1 MTHALNTVLQAQRQG
16 GTTLGFAPSGS
27 WVARENAPEEGGHGA
42 ALVGTGSHVYAF
54 RGGGTI
60 DYDRKEF
67 WRYNLSSNNW
77 DTMENAPQNVKNGAM
92 LVWDNGNYIYAV
104 FGGAYGDIDGSGRHY
119 FYRYNISGDNW
130 EVLAPT
136 SAINSRGQ
144 CAGDALAWVLGSVLG
159 VGDDNFIYATI
170 GSKSHTPVGFG
181 RYSIKNDTW
190 EDMTSTF
197 PWNATDDGASL
208 VWTGG
213 DYLYLL
219 RGEYIESV
227 ATYDFARFN
236 LQDNTWDTTITT
248 PESLWSPEGTGD
260 GASLE
265 WVGGSYIYALSGG
278 AYNEVMRKLF
288 SRYSISGDTWEN
300 LENIPEVIGYFNG
313 DRLAYAGANVGS
325 TGGSL
330 YCYRVNDSTAFW
342 MYELE
347 VVAEWTQT
355 NWSGGATDP
364 DLEVGTWDSTYNKYY
379 QGENADTADGENIKL
394 VFEYAENIATHI
406 VISEVY
412 PDAVD
417 EYNGEWVELYNPT
430 SNDLNIQGWDIV
442 DEAGTIEATLPTG
455 SSIPAYGHFLIADG
469 GWSTNA
475 SDNPNGILADV
486 EDEMALVNDDD
497 AIILRDANDVIVD
510 TFGYGEGTTEYENT
524 PGPDPA
530 QQQSC
535 ERKAQASSTE
545 ASMAPGGAD
554 ENLGNAYDTENNAND
569 FVLHTAFANV
579 VPENSSDIESP
590 PGPVGYKP
598 SGWLESSIYDA
609 DQVVIWGTITFDNYT
624 PTGTSLTVKVK
635 GGSDNNPYDG
645 PENWSVWQ
653 AFDNGADLPYENR
666 YLQYRVDLSTTD
678 NTITPK
684 FSAITLPYSTE
695 EAPPGKPVLVSPENA
710 TQTDN
715 TPTFEWIVGSDAD
728 NHRLLVDDNSSFSSP
743 ADNVLLGG
751 ADNQWTKPAPGYPD
765 DNYYWKVIAIN
776 PQGEN
781 ESDTWT
787 FEVVAAAPPV
797 QENLYEASTQVV
809 TGTEV
814 SGTSTDNLDADD
826 GAYYEVDATGGGGGT
841 EDAEPASFG
850 GAGDEYE
857 DTRVSGSLSDMFTD
871 DGTYC
876 EYDKGDHLSI
886 ETWDTTGLSGA
897 VTDVVL
903 WVNYDVESGYD
914 GTNSFEWKLDD
925 NPNWNSTTVTPAD
938 GQTDYTDSYVI
949 LSGGSWTISDLA
961 SLDLHFYNNDGKGP
975 DWVRVDW
982 CILRATTSGG
992 YALEIR
998 HDSEPITGS
1007 QGDVDSIQI
1016 TLNFK
1021 SSATA
1026 TYYLDI
1032 YNFSTPGW
1040 ESLQSG
1046 SVGTTEVTWENT
1058 ITTSP
1063 ADYISANDNIRVRLY
1078 TSDEASAHRSQEDY
1092 LVYVVSYTAAEQVL
1106 VNPSFELP
1114 GSAGSPPDNWSTT
1127 PLDNAPDLGTSVM
1140 EQNNDP
1146 DSGTIPDGS
1155 WMART
1160 YFKHAVA
1167 DTVGVAFEQAS
1178 STFGTVDS
1186 STTNTISYQ
1195 VEFDYGSYYTTTY
1208 VNWAGAIVEVE
1219 FTSGASTYKL
1229 RYYHPVRTDYVDPP
1243 DYDNVRY
1250 IILDNIY
1257 DTMDNWN
1264 NFSNNI
1270 NDDIQSEF
1278 GITTFTVDAIRF
1290 GVVADKINTNTTLI
1304 DVSWDQVQ
1312 LTSS

>member
-16 GTTLGFAPSGS
+16 GTTLGFSPSGS
-27 WVARENAPEEGGHGA
+27 WVARENAPEEGAHGA
-42 ALVGTGSHVYAF
+42 ALVGTDSHVYAF
-54 RGGGTI
+54 RGGGTAA
-60 DYDRKEF
+60 YDRKEF
-67 WRYNLSSNNW
+67 WRYNPSSNNW
-77 DTMENAPQNVKNGAM
+77 NTMENAPQNVKNGAM

-104 FGGAYGDIDGSGRHY
+104 FGGAYADIDGSGRHY
-119 FYRYNISGDNW
+119 FYRYNISDDNW
-130 EVLAPT
+130 EVLTPT

-144 CAGDALAWVLGSVLG
+144 CAGDALAWVPGSVLG

-170 GSKSHTPVGFG
+170 GSKDHTPVGFG

-227 ATYDFARFN
+227 ATYDFARFD

-248 PESLWSPEGTGD
+248 PESLWSPGGTGD

-347 VVAEWTQT
+347 VAAEWTQT
-355 NWSGGATDP
+355 NWSGGATYP
-364 DLEVGTWDSTYNKYY
+364 TLEVGTWSSTYDKYY
-379 QGENADTADGENIKL
+379 QGENVDTSDGDNIKL
-394 VFEYAENIATHI
+394 STVGGGEVENIAFCGFEDSGDTLGYTTQGGPDD
-406 VISEVY
+406 VDDAFGPTTSQPRSGSKSFEAQDTGGTSEY
-412 PDAVD
+412 PDNILFNQVD
-417 EYNGEWVELYNPT
+417 VSSYDNVWVHVWVDTNWGGFEETDWIRGSVQIDGGSWTEFFYVVDDTGGSPLPQDWTEYTYNVGDTASTVRIRVEMRNSANTEIYYFDDV
-430 SNDLNIQGWDIV
+430 SI
-442 DEAGTIEATLPTG
+442 TG
-455 SSIPAYGHFLIADG
+455 S
-469 GWSTNA
+469 A
-475 SDNPNGILADV
+475 SAAGYELA
-486 EDEMALVNDDD
+486 
-497 AIILRDANDVIVD
+497 
-510 TFGYGEGTTEYENT
+510 GY
-524 PGPDPA
+524 
-530 QQQSC
+530 
-535 ERKAQASSTE
+535 
-545 ASMAPGGAD
+545 
-554 ENLGNAYDTENNAND
+554 
-569 FVLHTAFANV
+569 
-579 VPENSSDIESP
+579 
-590 PGPVGYKP
+590 
-598 SGWLESSIYDA
+598 LESSIFDA

-645 PENWSVWQ
+645 PENWSAWQ

-684 FSAITLPYSTE
+684 FSEITLPYTIE

-728 NHRLLVDDNSSFSSP
+728 NHRLLVDNESDFSSP
-743 ADNVLLGG
+743 ADNVLLGP
-751 ADNQWTKPAPGYPD
+751 ADNTWTKPAPGYPD

-776 PQGEN
+776 AQGEN

-787 FEVVAAAPPV
+787 FEAIAAAPPV
-797 QENLYEASTQVV
+797 QDILYEAITEVV

-826 GAYYEVDATGGGGGT
+826 GAYYEVDAAGGGGGT

-857 DTRVSGSLSDMFTD
+857 DTRVSGSLSDMFAD

-886 ETWDTTGLSGA
+886 ETWDTTGLSGT

-914 GTNSFEWKLDD
+914 GTNSFEWKLDGGAT
-925 NPNWNSTTVTPAD
+925 WNSTTVTPAD

-949 LSGGSWTISDLA
+949 LSGGSWTMSDLA

-982 CILRATTSGG
+982 CILRATTSAG

-998 HDSEPITGS
+998 HDSEPITES
-1007 QGDVDSIQI
+1007 QGDVDNIQI

-1021 SSATA
+1021 SSAAA

-1040 ESLQSG
+1040 ESLQSE

-1063 ADYISANDNIRVRLY
+1063 ADYISASDNIRVRLR
-1078 TSDEASAHRSQEDY
+1078 TSGEASAHRSQEDY

-1167 DTVGVAFEQAS
+1167 DAVGVAFEQTS

-1257 DTMDNWN
+1257 DTMDSWN
-1264 NFSNNI
+1264 SFSNNI

-1278 GITTFTVDAIRF
+1278 GITTFTIDAIRF
-1290 GVVADKINTNTTLI
+1290 GVVADKIDTNTTLI